1 MLIVLSLI
9 ITNLWFSR
17 QTSKIQEIVSTLSD
31 IDRNIQTVHKLEKD
45 FFQDETINPVFYETG
60 LSQYLFKRKALV
72 EATFVLM
79 KKLKKLEEKSKMG
92 TAQDI
97 EELSF
102 YFMKYEDTFRQL
114 VDLIEKRGFKDYG
127 LEGRMRH
134 YIHQIE
140 NSHSSFDRVL
150 LLTARRHEKDYIL
163 RKDMQYVEKLKET
176 LDFMQRDLEKKVIS
190 KAERERLFVMLA
202 EYEESFEELVKAD
215 LEIGFDYQ
223 KGVRGEM
230 DRNAD
235 SVALQVKLVS
245 DKVMIHAE
253 KMRSNVR
260 IASFSVM
267 SLAFSIGII
276 LSIFVSRSL
285 GQPIRQLSNAIH
297 EVIANQFSKD
307 KKIHLIDS
315 KDEVGILSK
324 DFAFMLTQVQQNI
337 DEIATKNEIL
347 EVKQKTIMDSLR
359 YAQQIQMAILP
370 SEEDFKQIFDDYFLI
385 YKAQQVVSGDFYW
398 LAKKD
403 DKVFLAMVDCTG
415 HGVPGAFMSMIGYT
429 LLNKIVNE
437 HNIHNPA
444 LMLEVLHLEI
454 QEALHQHREGERM
467 QQTDGMDI
475 AICVIQPLDNQTGKL
490 VEFAAAKQQCVYIK
504 NGFMHELKGSKRGI
518 GGKNKTGDTTPFEAQ
533 SFKLESGDSLY
544 LYTDGFGDQHNSGGV
559 KFGKKNLRELIASM
573 AHSPLQEQKDIL
585 LYHFDKHKGSEF
597 QRDDV
602 TLLAVKI

>member
-9 ITNLWFSR
+9 ITNLWFSS

-60 LSQYLFKRKALV
+60 LSQYLVKRKSLV
-72 EATFVLM
+72 ESTFALM

-97 EELSF
+97 EELSHHF
-102 YFMKYEDTFRQL
+102 TKYEDTFNRL

-127 LEGRMRH
+127 LEGKMRH

-140 NSHSSFDRVL
+140 NSQSSFDRVL

-163 RKDMQYVEKLKET
+163 RKDMKYVEKLKET
-176 LDFMQRDLEKKVIS
+176 LDLMHRDLEKKVIS
-190 KAERERLFVMLA
+190 KSEREKLFVMLA
-202 EYEESFEELVKAD
+202 EYEESFEELVRAD

-235 SVALQVKLVS
+235 SVAMQVKLVS
-245 DKVMIHAE
+245 NKVMIHAE

-260 IASFSVM
+260 TASFSVM
-267 SLAFSIGII
+267 SLAFSLGII

-285 GQPIRQLSNAIH
+285 GQPIRQLSSTIH

-307 KKIHLIDS
+307 KKIHLVES
-315 KDEVGILSK
+315 KDEVGTLSK
-324 DFAFMLTQVQQNI
+324 DFAFMLTQVQKNI
-337 DEIATKNEIL
+337 EEIATKNEIL
-347 EVKQKTIMDSLR
+347 ELKQKTIMDSLR

-370 SEEDFKQIFDDYFLI
+370 SEEDFRHVFEDYFLI

-398 LAKKD
+398 LAKKEE
-403 DKVFLAMVDCTG
+403 KTFLAMVDCTG

-437 HNIHNPA
+437 HNIHHPA

-454 QEALHQHREGERM
+454 QEALHQHREGERT

-475 AICVIQPLDNQTGKL
+475 AIFVLQPIENQTGKL
-490 VEFAAAKQQCVYIK
+490 VEFAAAKQQCLYFK
-504 NGFMHELKGSKRGI
+504 NGSIHELKGSKRGI

-533 SFKLESGDSLY
+533 SFNLEKGDLLY
-544 LYTDGFGDQHNSGGV
+544 LYTDGFGDQHNAGGV
-559 KFGKKNLRELIASM
+559 KFGKKNLRELIASI
-573 AHSPLQEQKDIL
+573 AHSTLQEQKDIL

-602 TLLAVKI
+602 TILGVKI